1 MTEKQ
6 GRKMATAISTT
17 KTNSVFHKYWVILS
31 TRTQEDMA
39 YRANYVFGAIFRFL
53 PLVTT
58 IFLWYA
64 VYEARKT
71 GGTDLSING
80 MSYEDMIA
88 YYALMY
94 VARGF
99 SSVPG
104 TMTDISKDIKDGLLN
119 RYLIKPINY
128 LWYQV
133 MYRLAHKLVF
143 WYVALFT
150 FPPIFF
156 LMRQYFSHR
165 PTLWEWVA
173 FVCSLVIAFAIGIL
187 FCSIIGMLAFWFL
200 EISTFLFVVM
210 MLEFFLSGHLIPLNI
225 LPAWL
230 QPFLTWSPFG
240 YEGYWPCVILMGKVP
255 QNDLPGLLA
264 VGVGWVLIFYVI
276 SRVVW
281 KMGLKRYSAVG
292 G

>member
-1 MTEKQ
+1 MGIPVAE
-6 GRKMATAISTT
+6 TAS
-17 KTNSVFHKYWVILS
+17 KSPFHKYWVILS
-31 TRTQEDMA
+31 TRTQEDMS
-39 YRANYVFGAIFRFL
+39 YRANYVFGAVFRFL

-64 VYEARKT
+64 VYKT
-71 GGTDLSING
+71 NTTIRG
-80 MSYEDMIA
+80 MNYQDIIA
-88 YYALMY
+88 YYAFMY

-104 TMTDISKDIKDGLLN
+104 TTSDISKDIKDGLLN
-119 RYLIKPINY
+119 RYLIRPIDY

-143 WYVALFT
+143 WYVAIFT

-156 LMRQYFSHR
+156 LMRHFFSHI
-165 PTLWEWVA
+165 PTIWEWGA
-173 FVCSLVIAFAIGIL
+173 FVVSLFIAFSIGMLFCFMIGI
-187 FCSIIGMLAFWFL
+187 LAFWFL

-210 MLEFFLSGHLIPLNI
+210 MIEFFLSGQMIPLNI
-225 LPAWL
+225 LPASM
-230 QPFLTWSPFG
+230 QQFLFLSPFG

-255 QNDLPGLLA
+255 QGQLLQLL
-264 VGVGWVLIFYVI
+264 GIGFLWIGIFFTV
-276 SRVVW
+276 SQFMW
-281 KMGLKRYSAVG
+281 KLGLKRYSAVG

>member
-1 MTEKQ
+1 LSPEAALA
-6 GRKMATAISTT
+6 RPPW
-17 KTNSVFHKYWVILS
+17 HKYWVILS
-31 TRTQEDMA
+31 TRTQEDMS

-64 VYEARKT
+64 IYLSRKA
-71 GGTDLSING
+71 GGSPSSING
-80 MSYEDMIA
+80 MSYEDMVA

-104 TMTDISKDIKDGLLN
+104 TMSDISKDIKDGLLN
-119 RYLIKPINY
+119 LYLIRPINY
-128 LWYQV
+128 FGYQV

-156 LMRQYFSHR
+156 LMRHYFSHT
-165 PTLWEWVA
+165 PTLVEWGA
-173 FVCSLVIAFAIGIL
+173 FVLSLVIAFCIGIL
-187 FCSIIGMLAFWFL
+187 FCFLIGTLAFWFL

-210 MLEFFLSGHLIPLNI
+210 MIEFFLSGHLIPLNL
-225 LPAWL
+225 LPASIQVFVKL
-230 QPFLTWSPFG
+230 SPFG
-240 YEGYWPCVILMGKVP
+240 YEGFWPCMILMGKVP
-255 QNDLPGLLA
+255 SVELPGLLA
-264 VGVGWVLIFYVI
+264 VGLFWIAVLYLVGRITWAA
-276 SRVVW
+276 
-281 KMGLKRYSAVG
+281 GLRRYSAVG